1 MHGVVVIDKPLGITS
16 HDCVTKVKKLLK
28 VKKAGHAG
36 TLDPLATGVLPV
48 CLGEATKAAHYLI
61 AGDKEYRVTMLLGV
75 ETDTLDREGRVTK
88 ETPLAT
94 TEEEI
99 HMILP
104 SFVGSREQ
112 QPPYYS
118 AVKYQGQPLYRWA
131 RQGVKVDVPP
141 RRIEIYALQV
151 EAVALPYVQFH
162 VACSAGTYVRVLCA
176 ELGRALRCGG
186 CLVQLR
192 RLRAGPFSEEHAVPL
207 TEGGMERHVIPLPEA
222 LAHMPAI
229 TVSPLWV
236 ERLKQGQQPTEATFE
251 GSDISSL
258 DSGLMI
264 KVLSQTGE
272 MVALARLE
280 PMGRARIV
288 RIFHNR
294 GEN

>member
-1 MHGVVVIDKPLGITS
+1 
-16 HDCVTKVKKLLK
+16 
-28 VKKAGHAG
+28 
-36 TLDPLATGVLPV
+36 
-48 CLGEATKAAHYLI
+48 
-61 AGDKEYRVTMLLGV
+61 
-75 ETDTLDREGRVTK
+75 
-88 ETPLAT
+88 
-94 TEEEI
+94 
-99 HMILP
+99 
-104 SFVGSREQ
+104 
-112 QPPYYS
+112 
-118 AVKYQGQPLYRWA
+118 
-131 RQGVKVDVPP
+131 
-141 RRIEIYALQV
+141 
-151 EAVALPYVQFH
+151 
-162 VACSAGTYVRVLCA
+162 
-176 ELGRALRCGG
+176 
-186 CLVQLR
+186 
-192 RLRAGPFSEEHAVPL
+192 
-207 TEGGMERHVIPLPEA
+207 MERHVIPLPEA